1 MRPPNDTREREQFAR
16 RERRGARL
24 RIVLETL
31 ALVLFMLLVL
41 VVFRLSD
48 REVQRILERQRAERY
63 TLQLETPEMKGFN
76 VEGEKVWDIQAETVT
91 VDEAKD
97 LVTFINTTA
106 NFYDEGEPSLTA
118 KVGKLE
124 YNRDS
129 RNMEMSE
136 GLEMRTADDVDV
148 VTTRVIWYDYYQ
160 RFVFPEGAK
169 LLTEDGNYVQTDYM
183 QSDKNLDHIEAVG
196 HVFLWVAKLEDQKL
210 FERHDLV
217 KQELKLED
225 FKRVT
230 MTAEKLLYD
239 RKKQII
245 LATSRFHNRP
255 FRVVGPDGKEVR
267 ISDYEPDPRQLFF
280 KRKEVEVFANH
291 IEVHVDSEWMKAI
304 GNIKGTILPSE
315 PKPNEDKALQVMRK
329 ERTWFTTEDVEYYW
343 SDDYVRT
350 FARTTIVQ
358 ENRLAEADE
367 AVYFGYYRQTGM
379 PGTQR
384 ALFIEGG
391 VRVWQ
396 KSGKWMFEENLLD
409 AVKEEELKKILQE
422 ESDISCDRMVVF
434 LNRNDFHAAG
444 NVRAKQ
450 ENRLVRADEVLYTDS
465 EKKFVA
471 NGNAYFVDKENQEFY
486 GQQIL
491 YYSDSEDIEVNG
503 AGTVTVKIPPKYLE
517 DIDQALKRIKGEKKE
532 KPQDETPAEREA
544 ESPADSSNTG
554 SAVVVTGGK

>member
-1 MRPPNDTREREQFAR
+1 LRPPNDTREREQFAR
-16 RERRGARL
+16 RERRGVRL

>member
-1 MRPPNDTREREQFAR
+1 
-16 RERRGARL
+16 
-24 RIVLETL
+24 
-31 ALVLFMLLVL
+31 MLLVL